1 MKNRP
6 LECRFEATYAFIHYG
21 PMTRSAS
28 FDGFVDGSRDS
39 VSFLLTI
46 QATGFL
52 TVALVGL
59 SPTVYASLRWTHL
72 YAGLSRRTRFDLVPS
87 LAESPR
93 GISPRGAHRFRT

>member
-1 MKNRP
+1 MGVLRIKNMKNRP

-59 SPTVYASLRWTHL
+59 FSPLNTPAFAGHTSMPVY
-72 YAGLSRRTRFDLVPS
+72 P
-87 LAESPR
+87 
-93 GISPRGAHRFRT
+93 GAPDST